1 MKKVSFRIRKI
12 YFDQTVAG
20 TKPFELRSYTPFWIK
35 RLLWNPPPRIAVF
48 VCGSKKHQRWIKNIK
63 VGKPV
68 EFLGR
73 ELSEQGKQDI
83 STELCIATYL
93 GGQVIQNEQKAL
105 DNPLVYDPLVYI
117 TQHIIDE
124 HGGKISPSELED
136 IIVNKMKLLKDHKE
150 FQKEM
155 NRIGVVYRY

>member
-1 MKKVSFRIRKI
+1 MKKVSFRIRKT
-12 YFDQTVAG
+12 YFNQIVAG

-48 VCGSKKHQRWIKNIK
+48 VCGSKTHQRWIKKIK

-73 ELSEQGKQDI
+73 DLSEQGEQDI

-93 GGQVIQNEQKAL
+93 GKELIHAKQKTFN
-105 DNPLVYDPLVYI
+105 DIP
-117 TQHIIDE
+117 
-124 HGGKISPSELED
+124 IS
-136 IIVNKMKLLKDHKE
+136 
-150 FQKEM
+150 
-155 NRIGVVYRY
+155 